1 MPESVYVVAGSRRW
15 SRRVFDEVI
24 SGFPGTWHFIDSP
37 EDLTPERVRPL
48 GPRYIFFL
56 HWSWKVSDHLI
67 DACECV
73 GFHMTDLPYGRGGSP
88 LQNLVLRGRKETV
101 LTALRLTGEL
111 DAGPVYLKE
120 PLSLAGSAEEIYIR
134 AGYLSAAMIRRIIS
148 ERLQPSPQIGE
159 VVTFKRRKP
168 AESEI
173 PEADSLH
180 ALHDFIRMLD
190 AEGYPRAFITYKGF
204 RYEFSRAALYD
215 GRIVADV
222 RVTPLN
228 AGRS

>member
-1 MPESVYVVAGSRRW
+1 
-15 SRRVFDEVI
+15 
-24 SGFPGTWHFIDSP
+24 
-37 EDLTPERVRPL
+37 
-48 GPRYIFFL
+48 
-56 HWSWKVSDHLI
+56 
-67 DACECV
+67 
-73 GFHMTDLPYGRGGSP
+73 
-88 LQNLVLRGRKETV
+88 
-101 LTALRLTGEL
+101 
-111 DAGPVYLKE
+111 
-120 PLSLAGSAEEIYIR
+120 
-134 AGYLSAAMIRRIIS
+134 MIRRIIS